1 MSTKLHVTLT
11 TTLTLVE
18 QFHLTLSSPSGN
30 PASTELSG
38 RDALPLLSAS
48 STALKSQVTKLSLL
62 AITSPFTS
70 SAVGSVLSNL
80 NGSVLPSFV
89 TAALLITPTDHTK
102 AFQAEALSLTK
113 TGLNE
118 LSSLVKEVQLIA
130 ERNDEVQDHMEKKGI
145 ELSQNEK
152 DLVTVATGRAWGACD
167 ALIDLASNGVVGFII
182 RRVEEWRDLVRDAVE
197 EIDEWN
203 PDEEGD
209 EFFDEL
215 LSDDGKQSLGKD
227 SEGESSEDS
236 SDSEDT
242 AVLYELKRT
251 SIRLLKPVVQI
262 YPAIITNR
270 LKKVPE
276 FSPSLA
282 NQLESLMT
290 NLHRIPEQVDEVA
303 GALYEGDLE
312 RSIRYLK
319 RTKDCAVEAV
329 KLVVLPWVEQN
340 VTDSQQNAEDK
351 FTNWSKTWLKVIDEV
366 SKPLDDIKEAK
377 LQ

>member
-1 MSTKLHVTLT
+1 MSPKLHVTLT

-18 QFHLTLSSPSGN
+18 QFHLTLSSPSGD
-30 PASTELSG
+30 STSAELSS

-62 AITSPFTS
+62 AVTSPFTP
-70 SAVGSVLSNL
+70 SAVGSILSNL
-80 NGSVLPSFV
+80 NESVLPSFV

-118 LSSLVKEVQLIA
+118 LSSLVKEVQSIA
-130 ERNDEVQDHMEKKGI
+130 ERNDEVQDRMKKKGI
-145 ELSQNEK
+145 ELSQSEK
-152 DLVTVATGRAWGACD
+152 DLVTVATGRVWGACD
-167 ALIDLASNGVVGFII
+167 ALIDLASNGVVGFVI

-197 EIDEWN
+197 EIDEWD

-215 LSDDGKQSLGKD
+215 LSDDGKQSIGK
-227 SEGESSEDS
+227 G
-236 SDSEDT
+236 T
-242 AVLYELKRT
+242 A
-251 SIRLLKPVVQI
+251 IRLLKPVVQI

-276 FSPSLA
+276 FLPSLV
-282 NQLESLMT
+282 NRLESLMT

-303 GALYEGDLE
+303 GALYEADLE
-312 RSIRYLK
+312 RSIQYLE

-329 KLVVLPWVEQN
+329 KLVVLPWTEQSVAN
-340 VTDSQQNAEDK
+340 SQQKAEDR
-351 FTNWSKTWLKVIDEV
+351 FTDWSKTWLKVIDGV
-366 SKPLDDIKEAK
+366 SKPLDDFKEAK
-377 LQ
+377 SQ

>member
-1 MSTKLHVTLT
+1 MSTKLHVTIT

-18 QFHLTLSSPSGN
+18 QFRLTLSSPSGDS
-30 PASTELSG
+30 ASTELSS

-62 AITSPFTS
+62 AITSPFTPT
-70 SAVGSVLSNL
+70 AVVSLLSDL

-118 LSSLVKEVQLIA
+118 LSSLVKEVQSIA
-130 ERNDEVQDHMEKKGI
+130 EGNDEVHMKKKGI
-145 ELSQNEK
+145 ELSQSKK
-152 DLVTVATGRAWGACD
+152 DLVTVATGRVWGACD
-167 ALIDLASNGVVGFII
+167 ALIDLASNGVAGFII
-182 RRVEEWRDLVRDAVE
+182 RRVEEWRDLVRDAVD
-197 EIDEWN
+197 EIDAWN

-215 LSDDGKQSLGKD
+215 LSDDGKQSVGNG
-227 SEGESSEDS
+227 SEGELSEDS
-236 SDSEDT
+236 SDGEDN

-276 FSPSLA
+276 YLPSLV
-282 NQLESLMT
+282 NQLESLMM
-290 NLHRIPEQVDEVA
+290 NLHHIPEQVDEVA
-303 GALYEGDLE
+303 GALYEADLE

-329 KLVVLPWVEQN
+329 KLVVLPWVEQS
-340 VTDSQQNAEDK
+340 VTDSQQKAEDK
-351 FTNWSKTWLKVIDEV
+351 FTNWSKTWLKVIEEV

-377 LQ
+377 SQ

>member
-1 MSTKLHVTLT
+1 MSPKLHVTLT

-18 QFHLTLSSPSGN
+18 QFHLTLSSPSGD
-30 PASTELSG
+30 STSAELSS

-62 AITSPFTS
+62 AITSPFTP
-70 SAVGSVLSNL
+70 SAVGSILSNL
-80 NGSVLPSFV
+80 NESVLPSFV

-118 LSSLVKEVQLIA
+118 LSSLVKEVQSIA
-130 ERNDEVQDHMEKKGI
+130 ERNDEVQDRMKKKGI
-145 ELSQNEK
+145 ELSQSEK
-152 DLVTVATGRAWGACD
+152 DLVTVATGRVWGACD
-167 ALIDLASNGVVGFII
+167 ALIDLASNGVVGFVI

-197 EIDEWN
+197 EIDEWD

-215 LSDDGKQSLGKD
+215 LSDDGKQSIGKG
-227 SEGESSEDS
+227 GEAELAED
-236 SDSEDT
+236 DGEDN
-242 AVLYELKRT
+242 AVLHELKGT
-251 SIRLLKPVVQI
+251 AIRLLKPVVQI

-276 FSPSLA
+276 FLPSLV
-282 NQLESLMT
+282 NRLESLMT

-303 GALYEGDLE
+303 GALYEADLE
-312 RSIRYLK
+312 RSIQYLE

-329 KLVVLPWVEQN
+329 KLVVLPWTEQSVAN
-340 VTDSQQNAEDK
+340 SQQKAEDR
-351 FTNWSKTWLKVIDEV
+351 FTDWSKTWLKVMDGV

-377 LQ
+377 SQ

>member
-18 QFHLTLSSPSGN
+18 QFHLTLSSPSGD
-30 PASTELSG
+30 STSAELSS

-62 AITSPFTS
+62 AITSPFTP

-89 TAALLITPTDHTK
+89 TAALLITPADHTK

-118 LSSLVKEVQLIA
+118 LSSLVKEVQSIA
-130 ERNDEVQDHMEKKGI
+130 ERNDEIQDRMMKKGI
-145 ELSQNEK
+145 ELSQSEK
-152 DLVTVATGRAWGACD
+152 DLITVATGRVWGACD

-197 EIDEWN
+197 EIDEWD

-215 LSDDGKQSLGKD
+215 LSDDGKQSIGKG
-227 SEGESSEDS
+227 SEAELAEDS
-236 SDSEDT
+236 GDGEDT
-242 AVLYELKRT
+242 AVLHELKRT
-251 SIRLLKPVVQI
+251 AIRLLKPVVQI

-276 FSPSLA
+276 FLPSLV
-282 NQLESLMT
+282 NLLESLMV

-303 GALYEGDLE
+303 GALYEADLE
-312 RSIRYLK
+312 RSIQYLK
-319 RTKDCAVEAV
+319 RTKDYAVEAV
-329 KLVVLPWVEQN
+329 KLVVLPLSEQSVVN
-340 VTDSQQNAEDK
+340 SQQKAEDK
-351 FTNWSKTWLKVIDEV
+351 FTNWSKTWLKVMDGV

-377 LQ
+377 SE

>member
-1 MSTKLHVTLT
+1 M
-11 TTLTLVE
+11 
-18 QFHLTLSSPSGN
+18 
-30 PASTELSG
+30 
-38 RDALPLLSAS
+38 
-48 STALKSQVTKLSLL
+48 
-62 AITSPFTS
+62 
-70 SAVGSVLSNL
+70 
-80 NGSVLPSFV
+80 
-89 TAALLITPTDHTK
+89 
-102 AFQAEALSLTK
+102 
-113 TGLNE
+113 
-118 LSSLVKEVQLIA
+118 KEVQLIA

-152 DLVTVATGRAWGACD
+152 DLVTVATGRVWGACD